1 MRTWKPRPPAARIKA
16 ALFPQPSDGPET
28 WPGPIL
34 WQRLAP
40 AMALF
45 ISAMLL
51 LNNLSH
57 SLTPGEASASARLA
71 AAASLSDPE
80 LAAYYAAALHSG
92 QNTWRNTF
100 EWTNASHSLTTAA
113 PMFKNI
119 RPLPN

>member
-1 MRTWKPRPPAARIKA
+1 
-16 ALFPQPSDGPET
+16 
-28 WPGPIL
+28 
-34 WQRLAP
+34 
-40 AMALF
+40 MALF
-45 ISAMLL
+45 ISALLL

-57 SLTPGEASASARLA
+57 SLAPGEVSSSARLA
-71 AAASLSDPE
+71 AAASLNDPD